1 MPHNLHILSNATG
14 DCAASAGVSADCLPV
29 WLYLPLCLCVCVWM
43 ISVQRSTLA
52 LTRQIVGKMAAKAAA
67 AVGCPG

>member
-29 WLYLPLCLCVCVWM
+29 WLYLPLCLCVCVND
-43 ISVQRSTLA
+43 
-52 LTRQIVGKMAAKAAA
+52 KCA
-67 AVGCPG
+67 AVDACTH